1 MRHIR
6 KGLNPVRI
14 PFAIKTSDPVMREW
28 VGEVREGMR
37 ALAARIP
44 QASPLRIGGGGT
56 GGNRFKFGGL
66 YKDSENKWRVKIGEG
81 TINYHEIFTRGDFV
95 SRKSEAQYIR
105 GVFPTIDG
113 VRIDDASKP
122 ALELGERDAA
132 SVWVVAKKD
141 KCGSSSTS
149 SERLMISD
157 RDEDPD
163 IDSDEDAYLIAE
175 FDVEETDGGG
185 KKATEVYKFLQSDL
199 VQDYSCD
206 KGDQESD
213 SWDGSDMDGSSDF
226 VSQSSDMGGSTPSGS
241 DSDDDDDG
249 VPDACDV
256 SVVAGWENIELCFP
270 KVDGPEKC
278 VPKFYDFRIRVAFKF
293 PTPYGPTQCEGFA
306 YAASLDG
313 GIIINPGP
321 SDTATEYR
329 WRDDADRTLVWRVA
343 NPPAC
348 GTISV
353 QWRFK
358 PFGPLQGPLDPPVE
372 DIGCC
377 TKIEQKG
384 SAVVILREYVTT
396 GRWDA
401 SKTKLPPVCGCTC
414 SSSATGSGSGS
425 GGEEPPP

>member
-1 MRHIR
+1 
-6 KGLNPVRI
+6 
-14 PFAIKTSDPVMREW
+14 
-28 VGEVREGMR
+28 MR
-37 ALAARIP
+37 AGWGKWVHRSI
-44 QASPLRIGGGGT
+44 QDASRQLGELPRVVT
-56 GGNRFKFGGL
+56 GGVAPGRFAFGGI
-66 YKDSENKWRVKIGEG
+66 YKDAEDVWRVKISPGV
-81 TINYHEIFTRGDFV
+81 IVYREIFIRGDFE
-95 SRKSEAQYIR
+95 SQRSKPQYCR
-105 GVFPTIDG
+105 AVFPTVEVNGDD
-113 VRIDDASKP
+113 VRIDDPSKP
-122 ALELGERDAA
+122 ALELGERESA
-132 SVWVVAKKD
+132 SVWLVALKD
-141 KCGSSSTS
+141 KCGSSSLADG
-149 SERLMISD
+149 RIVISN

-163 IDSDEDAYLIAE
+163 INSDEDAIPIVD

-185 KKATEVYKFLQSDL
+185 KKATEVYKFLQSDHEQGY
-199 VQDYSCD
+199 VCD
-206 KGDQESD
+206 KGNEDSD
-213 SWDGSDMDGSSDF
+213 SYDGSDMDGSSDF
-226 VSQSSDMGGSTPSGS
+226 VSSSSGGMGSTPSGS

-249 VPDACDV
+249 IPNACEV

-306 YAASLDG
+306 YAASLTG
-313 GIIINPGP
+313 GLIINPGP

-329 WRDDADRTLVWRVA
+329 WRDDADRILVWRVA

-384 SAVVILREYVTT
+384 SAVVILREYVST

-414 SSSATGSGSGS
+414 SSSLVDPGSSDS
-425 GGEEPPP
+425 TP